1 MASEASSL
9 GRGGASSRFEG
20 DRGCGYGSSGVG
32 RRSTATDSL
41 PAPRFARTA
50 VRLEHRDGRQP
61 TACSL
66 VAVRRSLVVLLALV
80 ALALAGCGGDDDQA
94 QKVLTIPSDGRFAA
108 TKVPVEPGTDA
119 RCRRE
124 ADSFSRA
131 ARSFLI
137 PFPSDA
143 DVYRVLARVQFT
155 AFEAHQCDLDILR
168 DAVSRRLT
176 PKQLREVLA
185 FFGFLGDVGRQLA
198 PEAQR

>member
-20 DRGCGYGSSGVG
+20 DRGRGYGSSGVG
-32 RRSTATDSL
+32 RRSTATDSS

-50 VRLEHRDGRQP
+50 VRLEHRGGRQP
-61 TACSL
+61 AACSL
-66 VAVRRSLVVLLALV
+66 DAVRRSLVVLLALV
-80 ALALAGCGGDDDQA
+80 ALAAAGCGGDDQA
-94 QKVLTIPSDGRFAA
+94 QNVLTIPSDGRFAA
-108 TKVPVEPGTDA
+108 TKVPVEPATEA

-131 ARSFLI
+131 AKSFLI
-137 PFPSDA
+137 PYPSDA

-155 AFEAHQCDLDILR
+155 AFEAHQCDLEILR
-168 DAVSRRLT
+168 EAVSRRLT